1 MTVIR
6 INSNEKIQNEEAST
20 ANIVRRR
27 AKTGSTRSSSQPVSS
42 SSLPLHQKVSFTTR
56 SSPLEHPMIDR
67 AISSEVCMTD
77 DDRLDDSKS
86 RFKVAVSECVDELM
100 KGQGYSRE
108 RAIKIILQKIC
119 PGDSQVNEEE
129 LFCLMSKYGIGL
141 EDATRVLTISQTLH
155 RTETE
160 LSISPAQAVDSLI
173 RKIQDSNFNDETK
186 KVSSTSSTPCT
197 SSSSSG
203 PRATRRCVKKNKKTP
218 LVVLTSP
225 SSTKTEFRRSSRT
238 KQPKFI
244 KHNHNTPTMKS
255 PNGGSKKQFKK
266 MSSSEVSSS
275 SGTGTSSSAELDNSV
290 VKKSVRKED
299 AVVVRNNNN
308 NNNSKL
314 SNKRKR
320 SSSAVPHNK
329 LVSSLEQVVLEN
341 PNKRSRTSSL

>member
-6 INSNEKIQNEEAST
+6 INSNEKIQNEEATDS
-20 ANIVRRR
+20 IRR
-27 AKTGSTRSSSQPVSS
+27 AKTVSTRSSSQPASS
-42 SSLPLHQKVSFTTR
+42 SSLPLHQKVSST
-56 SSPLEHPMIDR
+56 EHPMIDR
-67 AISSEVCMTD
+67 TISSEACMTD

-108 RAIKIILQKIC
+108 RAVKIILQKIC

-129 LFCLMSKYGIGL
+129 LFGLMSKYGIGP

-160 LSISPAQAVDSLI
+160 HSISPAQAVDSLI
-173 RKIQDSNFNDETK
+173 RKIQDSNFFSSVSNNNNDDDEKK
-186 KVSSTSSTPCT
+186 KVSTCT
-197 SSSSSG
+197 SSNSSS
-203 PRATRRCVKKNKKTP
+203 PSTNRRSVKKNKETP
-218 LVVLTSP
+218 LVVLSP
-225 SSTKTEFRRSSRT
+225 PPRRSSRT
-238 KQPKFI
+238 KQSKFI
-244 KHNHNTPTMKS
+244 KHIHTPTMKS

-275 SGTGTSSSAELDNSV
+275 GTGTSSPVNLSDSV

-299 AVVVRNNNN
+299 AVVRNNN
-308 NNNSKL
+308 NNNSKI

-320 SSSAVPHNK
+320 SSAVPHNK

>member
-20 ANIVRRR
+20 ASIVRRR
-27 AKTGSTRSSSQPVSS
+27 AKTGSTRSSSQPASS

-108 RAIKIILQKIC
+108 RAVKIILQKIC

-225 SSTKTEFRRSSRT
+225 SSKTEFRRSSRT